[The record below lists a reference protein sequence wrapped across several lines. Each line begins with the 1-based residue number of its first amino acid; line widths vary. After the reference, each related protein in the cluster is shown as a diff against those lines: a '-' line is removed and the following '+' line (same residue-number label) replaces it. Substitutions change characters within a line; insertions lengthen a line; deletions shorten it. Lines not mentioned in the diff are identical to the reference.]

1 MKSRL
6 TAGNFA
12 LQGVSGVGIEFAKL
26 HSMERL
32 VSRVL
37 PYWSIGINVLLALS
51 ILAAGGGSSVVVYG
65 RKYAGRVFTPSEVT
79 LLR

>member
-1 MKSRL
+1 
-6 TAGNFA
+6 
-12 LQGVSGVGIEFAKL
+12 
-26 HSMERL
+26 MERL

-65 RKYAGRVFTPSEVT
+65 RKYAGRVFTPAEVT